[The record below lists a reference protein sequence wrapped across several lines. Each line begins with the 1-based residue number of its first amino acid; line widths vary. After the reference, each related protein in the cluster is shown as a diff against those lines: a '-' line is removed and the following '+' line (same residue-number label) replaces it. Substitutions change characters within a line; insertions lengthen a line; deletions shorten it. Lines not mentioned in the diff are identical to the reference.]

1 VARPDPKPE
10 NDTGSLAQAKS
21 GFNLDNMIARL
32 VEKDAAGDAP
42 PAVVPDRELVLAVQ
56 LQLARIG
63 FDPGPPDG
71 QVGARTVQAI
81 EAYQGARGLPVDG
94 RPSRELLDRLAPESS
109 GATGADQT
117 SRIATNHAVAQLLG
131 AADGEKLS
139 RAGADANEAAP
150 PAPPPAAPTKAAAWT
165 PILDGYDAFEK
176 AFVASEAGDFARA
189 IALYGRAIEG
199 GDLEL
204 TYLADAFYN
213 RANVRSHTKE
223 YDFAIADYGAAIVNK
238 PEFPGAYHNR
248 GFAFEASGR
257 HNRAMA
263 DFIKA
268 RALGMGRLPAR
279 TPDQP
284 PPLR

>member
-1 VARPDPKPE
+1 
-10 NDTGSLAQAKS
+10 
-21 GFNLDNMIARL
+21 MIARL
-32 VEKDAAGDAP
+32 VEKDGAGDAP
-42 PAVVPDRELVLAVQ
+42 PAVAPDRELVLAVQ
-56 LQLARIG
+56 HQLVRIG
-63 FDPGPPDG
+63 FDPGPLDG

-94 RPSRELLDRLAPESS
+94 RPSRELLDRLALESR
-109 GATGADQT
+109 GANGADQT
-117 SRIATNHAVAQLLG
+117 SRIATNHAMAQLLG
-131 AADGEKLS
+131 AADGGKLS
-139 RAGADANEAAP
+139 RPGALANEVAAP
-150 PAPPPAAPTKAAAWT
+150 APSAAAPAAAPTMAT
-165 PILDGYDAFEK
+165 PRVPILDGYDAFEK

-189 IALYGRAIEG
+189 IALYSRAIEG

-204 TYLADAFYN
+204 TYLADAFFN

-248 GFAFEASGR
+248 GFAFEARGR

>member
-1 VARPDPKPE
+1 
-10 NDTGSLAQAKS
+10 
-21 GFNLDNMIARL
+21 M
-32 VEKDAAGDAP
+32 
-42 PAVVPDRELVLAVQ
+42 
-56 LQLARIG
+56 
-63 FDPGPPDG
+63 
-71 QVGARTVQAI
+71 
-81 EAYQGARGLPVDG
+81 
-94 RPSRELLDRLAPESS
+94 
-109 GATGADQT
+109 
-117 SRIATNHAVAQLLG
+117 
-131 AADGEKLS
+131 
-139 RAGADANEAAP
+139 
-150 PAPPPAAPTKAAAWT
+150 AAARA
-165 PILDGYDAFEK
+165 PILDGYDAFER
-176 AFVASEAGDFARA
+176 AIVASEAGDFARA
-189 IALYGRAIEG
+189 IALYSRAIEG

-204 TYLADAFYN
+204 TYLADAFFN

>member
-21 GFNLDNMIARL
+21 GFDLDNMIARL
-32 VEKDAAGDAP
+32 VQKDGAGDAP
-42 PAVVPDRELVLAVQ
+42 PAVAPDRELVLAVQ
-56 LQLARIG
+56 HQLARIG
-63 FDPGPPDG
+63 FDPGPLDG

-94 RPSRELLDRLAPESS
+94 RPSRELLDRLALESR

-139 RAGADANEAAP
+139 RAGADANEAASQ
-150 PAPPPAAPTKAAAWT
+150 AAPTMAAPRA

-176 AFVASEAGDFARA
+176 AFVASKAGDFARA
-189 IALYGRAIEG
+189 IALYSRAIEG

-204 TYLADAFYN
+204 TYLADAFFN

-248 GFAFEASGR
+248 GFAFEARGR

>member
-1 VARPDPKPE
+1 MDDLKESDHRSKAYVPMEEMSPDDPE
-10 NDTGSLAQAKS
+10 TAHYFHG
-21 GFNLDNMIARL
+21 NLHETI
-32 VEKDAAGDAP
+32 
-42 PAVVPDRELVLAVQ
+42 
-56 LQLARIG
+56 
-63 FDPGPPDG
+63 F
-71 QVGARTVQAI
+71 
-81 EAYQGARGLPVDG
+81 
-94 RPSRELLDRLAPESS
+94 S
-109 GATGADQT
+109 
-117 SRIATNHAVAQLLG
+117 
-131 AADGEKLS
+131 
-139 RAGADANEAAP
+139 
-150 PAPPPAAPTKAAAWT
+150 
-165 PILDGYDAFEK
+165 DGYDAFEK
-176 AFVASEAGDFARA
+176 AFVASEAGDYARA
-189 IALYGRAIEG
+189 IALYSRAIEG

-204 TYLADAFYN
+204 TYLADAFFN

-248 GFAFEASGR
+248 GFAFEARGR